1 MAVVDNARTFGRPRL
16 DFASQHDIDEFV
28 EVLGKYERGEITPEA
43 WRRFRLVRGTYGQ
56 RQDDV
61 QMLRIK
67 IPQGIL
73 SGAQMRALANVAAR
87 YSRGFCHVTTRQN
100 IQFHFVQ
107 LSVVE
112 GVMRELAD
120 EGLTTREAC
129 GNSVRNITGCQYA
142 GTSDNEI
149 FDPTPYAEA
158 MTRYFLR
165 HPLSG
170 VLPRKFKIAFEGC
183 REDHAFA
190 SINDLGWRAR
200 IQDGKRG
207 FRVTVAGGTSIL
219 PVSGYVL
226 YEFLPVEEM
235 LNVAEAVVRV
245 FHRFG
250 DYEHRQRNRLKFVVK
265 ALGWDGFK
273 ARFEECLEEFKRE
286 GGAALPAGINE
297 VPTETAPNWTPAE
310 PPSLQTVAAMA
321 STPVTGPGIVPGSV
335 KLTPLP

>member
-1 MAVVDNARTFGRPRL
+1 MAVADDSKTLGRARL
-16 DFASQHDIDEFV
+16 DFADEHDIDEFV
-28 EVLGKYERGEITPEA
+28 DGLGKYERGEISPEA

-56 RQDDV
+56 RQDNV

-67 IPQGIL
+67 IPQGIVTA
-73 SGAQMRALANVAAR
+73 SQMRAMAGVAAR

-100 IQFHFVQ
+100 IQYHFVL

-112 GVMRELAD
+112 EVMRELAI

-129 GNSVRNITGCQYA
+129 GNSVRNITGCPYA
-142 GTSDNEI
+142 GTSETEI
-149 FDPTPYAEA
+149 FDVTPYAEA

-183 REDHAFA
+183 TEDHALA
-190 SINDLGWRAR
+190 SIHDIGWRAR
-200 IQDGKRG
+200 IVDGRKG

-226 YEFLPVEEM
+226 SDFLPVEDM
-235 LNVAEAVVRV
+235 FNVEEAVVRV

-250 DYEHRQRNRLKFVVK
+250 DYKHPQRNRMKFVVK
-265 ALGWDGFK
+265 QLGWDGYR
-273 ARFEECLEEFKRE
+273 ARFEECLDEFKKE
-286 GGAALPAGINE
+286 GGARLPFDPAS
-297 VPTETAPNWTPAE
+297 TRSETAPPEVVAVGRV
-310 PPSLQTVAAMA
+310 PSPGA
-321 STPVTGPGIVPGSV
+321 SNLGTE
-335 KLTPLP
+335 KDEELTA